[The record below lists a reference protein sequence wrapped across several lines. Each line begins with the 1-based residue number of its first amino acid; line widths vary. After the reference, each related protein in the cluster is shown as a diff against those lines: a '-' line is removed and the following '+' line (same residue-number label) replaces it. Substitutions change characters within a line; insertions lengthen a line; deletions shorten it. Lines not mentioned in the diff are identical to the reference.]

1 VPLPSASPPTVRWEL
16 SLLAALPALALLV
29 AQCAW
34 LPHFVSDDAFISLRY
49 VERLLAG
56 DGLTWTDGERV
67 EGYSNLLW
75 VLGVAGLHGG
85 LGVGVDL
92 VAAARLLG
100 FGCGAAALV
109 VLACAGAPRDL
120 PSLARAAV
128 APLLVASAQAT
139 LGWTQ
144 AGLEGPLVL
153 LLLALGFASLA
164 AAHDRDGPPAQWS
177 TATLLRLGAPF
188 ALACWTR
195 PDAPLWVFVAGLALA
210 AGARS
215 LRVALALGAPAAL
228 AVAAQLAFR
237 RAYYGD
243 TVPNTA
249 HVKAEFAPAAWPA
262 GFDYVGSA
270 IAAHPGSFVAAALAA
285 VALWRA
291 PARRPLLGALLLPV
305 VAWLLYLASVGGD
318 HFPCRRL
325 LHGALAPLAVLVAVA
340 ARRTAPRAGGTSGDA
355 HGAVAADAA
364 PPTSPFTGHVADAA
378 SRGVPLAGAVTVAA
392 LLGAGANLYVARTDA
407 QSHELRAETWEW
419 QGRELGRAL
428 AAAFPTERPLL
439 AVDAAGALPFYS
451 GLPCLDLLGL
461 CDRSIATT
469 PLPAWLDTT
478 LPGTPKPPGHLRG
491 NGRYVLDRA
500 PDLFVFGPPPGRPLP
515 VFASG
520 AELEADPRF
529 LDGCRLVRVDLGER
543 QLEGERRAPIT
554 ALVWAR
560 VDGRIGVQRGD
571 GRVVIPGWLFGSFRL
586 RAPIVQRYQPPTPA
600 SAAAAGEQLAAL
612 VPWLETRGAGAAA
625 AADGRF
631 VLRLADG
638 EAALALPLPAGRWRV
653 EIAPADAASTVAIDG
668 CERDANGDW
677 RLPAAGERTVRL
689 ARTSAGGGPCE
700 VQQVVLTRRG
710 D

>member
-1 VPLPSASPPTVRWEL
+1 MLPSSASPTAVRWEL
-16 SLLAALPALALLV
+16 SLLAALPALALLT

-49 VERLLAG
+49 AERLLAG

-75 VLGVAGLHGG
+75 VLAVAALHGALHDALHDG
-85 LGVGVDL
+85 LGLGVDL

-109 VLACAGAPRDL
+109 ALACAGAPRDL
-120 PSLARAAV
+120 PSLARATL

-153 LLLALGFASLA
+153 LLLAFGFAGLA
-164 AAHDRDGPPAQWS
+164 AAHDRFGPPAQWP

-237 RAYYGD
+237 LAYYGD

-249 HVKAEFAPAAWPA
+249 RVKAEFQPAAWPA
-262 GFDYVGSA
+262 GFAYVGSA
-270 IAAHPGSFVAAALAA
+270 IAAHPGTFAAAALAA

-305 VAWLLYLASVGGD
+305 LAWLLYLASVGGV

-340 ARRTAPRAGGTSGDA
+340 ARRGG
-355 HGAVAADAA
+355 
-364 PPTSPFTGHVADAA
+364 
-378 SRGVPLAGAVTVAA
+378 PLAGCVAVAA
-392 LLGAGANLYVARTDA
+392 LLGAGANVAVARTDA

-461 CDRSIATT
+461 CDRAIATT
-469 PLPAWLDTT
+469 PLPAWLDTM
-478 LPGTPKPPGHLRG
+478 LPGTPKPPGPLRG

-500 PDLFVFGPPPGRPLP
+500 PDLFVFGPPHGRPLP

-520 AELEADPRF
+520 AEAEDDARF
-529 LDGCRLVRVDLGER
+529 RDGYRLVQLDLGVR
-543 QLEGERRAPIT
+543 PLVGGAQAAIT
-554 ALVWAR
+554 APMWVRLV
-560 VDGRIGVQRGD
+560 GRAGVVRSAAE
-571 GRVVIPGWLFGSFRL
+571 VAIPAWLFGGFRL
-586 RAPIVQRYQPPTPA
+586 RAPIVQRYQPPTPEG
-600 SAAAAGEQLAAL
+600 AAAAGAQLAAL
-612 VPWLETRGAGAAA
+612 VPWLEQRQALAVPG
-625 AADGRF
+625 ADGRLD
-631 VLRLADG
+631 LRLCGGD
-638 EAALALPLPAGRWRV
+638 AALEVALPTGRWRPMI
-653 EIAPADAASTVAIDG
+653 EPADAAVAVAIEG
-668 CERDANGDW
+668 CASDANGVATV
-677 RLPAAGERTVRL
+677 PTAGEHVVRLRRTSPDGAPTAVRRVRL
-689 ARTSAGGGPCE
+689 AR
-700 VQQVVLTRRG
+700 VG

>member
-1 VPLPSASPPTVRWEL
+1 
-16 SLLAALPALALLV
+16 LLAALPALALLT

-49 VERLLAG
+49 AERLLAG

-75 VLGVAGLHGG
+75 VLAVAALHGALHDG
-85 LGVGVDL
+85 LGLGVDL

-100 FGCGAAALV
+100 FGCGAAALIA
-109 VLACAGAPRDL
+109 LACAGAPRDL
-120 PSLARAAV
+120 PSLARAAL

-164 AAHDRDGPPAQWS
+164 AAHDRDGPPAQWP
-177 TATLLRLGAPF
+177 TATRLRLGVPF

-210 AGARS
+210 AGGRS

-237 RAYYGD
+237 LAYYGD
-243 TVPNTA
+243 RLPNTA
-249 HVKAEFAPAAWPA
+249 HVKAEFDPAAWPA
-262 GFDYVGSA
+262 GFAYVGSA
-270 IAAHPGSFVAAALAA
+270 IAAHPGSFAAAALAA

-291 PARRPLLGALLLPV
+291 PARRPLLAALLLPV
-305 VAWLLYLASVGGD
+305 VAWLLYLAGVGGD

-340 ARRTAPRAGGTSGDA
+340 ARPTAPRAR
-355 HGAVAADAA
+355 GATGAA
-364 PPTSPFTGHVADAA
+364 PRRDARAEDVADASPPA
-378 SRGVPLAGAVTVAA
+378 RALAGVVAVAA

-439 AVDAAGALPFYS
+439 AVDAAGAMPFYS

-461 CDRSIATT
+461 CDRAIATT
-469 PLPAWLDTT
+469 PLPAWLDTM

-520 AELEADPRF
+520 AEAEDDARF
-529 LDGCRLVRVDLGER
+529 RDGYRLVQLDLGVRPLVGGAQAAITAPVWVRLDGRAGVVRSAAEV
-543 QLEGERRAPIT
+543 A
-554 ALVWAR
+554 
-560 VDGRIGVQRGD
+560 
-571 GRVVIPGWLFGSFRL
+571 IPAWLFGGFRL
-586 RAPIVQRYQPPTPA
+586 RAPIVQRYQPPTPEG
-600 SAAAAGEQLAAL
+600 AAAAGAQLAAL
-612 VPWLETRGAGAAA
+612 VPWLEQRHALAVPG
-625 AADGRF
+625 ADGRLD
-631 VLRLADG
+631 LRLGGGD
-638 EAALALPLPAGRWRV
+638 AALEVALPTGRWRPMI
-653 EIAPADAASTVAIDG
+653 EPADAAVAVAIDG
-668 CERDANGDW
+668 CASDANGVASV
-677 RLPAAGERTVRL
+677 LTAGEHVVRLRRTSPDGAPTTVRRVTL
-689 ARTSAGGGPCE
+689 AR
-700 VQQVVLTRRG
+700 VG